1 MNTHWLS
8 PWFKW
13 LLPFFGIVIF
23 AILNLSFSGMGV
35 LGVLINIIALLWFGA
50 YFIWPHPKVLIG
62 FFAVSQLLGPFVL
75 FNFTDIDLETIGRF
89 DFIIALFIGL
99 IIILQ
104 KGSIDRYFLFF
115 IFMFILIMGW
125 GLLLHAESRSNYLE
139 FFDVWFGIAGRIAI
153 GLVLVMLVKAIINNF
168 NGFSGQASEW
178 VGIILL
184 SLFIF
189 HIVFSYLQLLV
200 PITLRSNSID
210 SGLNLFGY
218 NFMRPVGFLEAS
230 YVYGSN
236 TVGFWWILNLVR
248 GGQNSRF
255 LIFLIII
262 ALPVSFLGTRSI
274 ALGLVLFLIL
284 YLSGISKNLKYILL
298 PSIIIIFL
306 LVIPFNLIEI
316 LNTVDQSN
324 STKILLGYQL
334 IFTWISDFPSYESFL
349 GYGFDQASL
358 LAANNDFGILASLYE
373 ASYDNRIN
381 NGLGFPVHNVY
392 LQLLFEYGLFSFIA
406 VIWLIWRG
414 LVNILLRR
422 IDSPTAFFWCIS
434 VTHYAVH
441 NGIFSPLLI
450 LPLLIV
456 AFPERLRI
464 SHSLRS

>member
-1 MNTHWLS
+1 M
-8 PWFKW
+8 
-13 LLPFFGIVIF
+13 
-23 AILNLSFSGMGV
+23 
-35 LGVLINIIALLWFGA
+35 
-50 YFIWPHPKVLIG
+50 
-62 FFAVSQLLGPFVL
+62 
-75 FNFTDIDLETIGRF
+75 
-89 DFIIALFIGL
+89 
-99 IIILQ
+99 
-104 KGSIDRYFLFF
+104 
-115 IFMFILIMGW
+115 
-125 GLLLHAESRSNYLE
+125 
-139 FFDVWFGIAGRIAI
+139 
-153 GLVLVMLVKAIINNF
+153 
-168 NGFSGQASEW
+168 
-178 VGIILL
+178 
-184 SLFIF
+184 
-189 HIVFSYLQLLV
+189 
-200 PITLRSNSID
+200 
-210 SGLNLFGY
+210 
-218 NFMRPVGFLEAS
+218 
-230 YVYGSN
+230 
-236 TVGFWWILNLVR
+236 
-248 GGQNSRF
+248 
-255 LIFLIII
+255 IFLIII

>member
-1 MNTHWLS
+1 
-8 PWFKW
+8 
-13 LLPFFGIVIF
+13 
-23 AILNLSFSGMGV
+23 
-35 LGVLINIIALLWFGA
+35 
-50 YFIWPHPKVLIG
+50 
-62 FFAVSQLLGPFVL
+62 
-75 FNFTDIDLETIGRF
+75 
-89 DFIIALFIGL
+89 
-99 IIILQ
+99 
-104 KGSIDRYFLFF
+104 
-115 IFMFILIMGW
+115 MFILIMGW

-358 LAANNDFGILASLYE
+358 LAANHDFGILASLYE